1 MPRALTRWRANGA
14 ELNWKSRA
22 ELEEHV
28 RAEHSTFS
36 SILEPIMRRTGF
48 EIADAEHS
56 DDGIFAKYLLRA
68 V

>member
-1 MPRALTRWRANGA
+1 VEGEW
-14 ELNWKSRA
+14 SRA
-22 ELEEHV
+22 EPEEHV